1 MSLTTKL
8 ERLSSGFS
16 QLGGYVY
23 HHHRPDLEF
32 PCIVWAEESGNE
44 FGADGDVAEQ
54 GLHGTLDY
62 FTPNDIDP
70 MIDRIQNQFRAMAL
84 GWRLESVQY
93 EEDTGLVHWEW
104 SWEV

>member
-8 ERLSSGFS
+8 EFLHQGFAA
-16 QLGGYVY
+16 LGGNVY

-32 PCIVWAEESGNE
+32 PCIVWAEECSDELN
-44 FGADGDVAEQ
+44 ADGDVVEQ
-54 GLHGTLDY
+54 ALQGTLDY

-70 MIDRIQNQFRAMAL
+70 MVDQIQSQLRDMGL
-84 GWRLESVQY
+84 GWRLNSIQY

-104 SWEV
+104 TWEV